1 MANLTYNP
9 GIFRVR
15 DLQAA
20 KRIILTPEGGQTTDE
35 RWARET
41 PYLTPYLTELLG
53 GALGLSPGKLVVDF
67 GCGVGRM
74 SKALIE
80 RYRCQVLGVD
90 LSPEMRALG
99 PGYVGSQDFSVVS
112 GEVFA
117 RLVAGG
123 LQVDA
128 AFSVWV
134 LQHCLAVADDIATLR
149 RALKPGGR
157 LAVVNTLHRVVPVME
172 RTWASDG
179 VDVRALLTD
188 NFELVQDGLLDESI
202 VGAAVRQGTF
212 WGAYAKP
219 A

>member
-1 MANLTYNP
+1 MATLTYNP

-20 KRIILTPEGGQTTDE
+20 KAIILTAEGGQSTDE

-41 PYLTPYLTELLG
+41 PYLTELLG
-53 GALGLSPGKLVVDF
+53 GAIGLSPGQLVVDF

-90 LSPEMRALG
+90 LSPDMRAMA

-112 GEVFA
+112 GEMFA
-117 RLVAGG
+117 RLVANG

-128 AFSVWV
+128 AISVWV
-134 LQHCLAVADDIATLR
+134 LQHCLAVADEVATLH

-157 LAVVNTLHRVVPVME
+157 LGVVNTFGRVVPVVE

-179 VDVRALLTD
+179 VDVRALLAGS
-188 NFELVQDGLLDESI
+188 FAVAQEGQLDETV
-202 VGAAVRQGTF
+202 VGGPISQGTF
-212 WGAYAKP
+212 WAAYAKP